1 MDKIELHKA
10 VARTVTAIFGKHPRR
25 VELDDTPSVPVVTIY
40 YQDFLSPATLH
51 HTLSSIS
58 NHPVEWNFERTM
70 SIPMR
75 HRLLEELYYQPE
87 ILADHPEY
95 RNNVRYY
102 LFDRFATTD
111 FSSLIDVNIT

>member
-40 YQDFLSPATLH
+40 YQ
-51 HTLSSIS
+51 
-58 NHPVEWNFERTM
+58 
-70 SIPMR
+70 
-75 HRLLEELYYQPE
+75 PE

-111 FSSLIDVNIT
+111 FSSLTDVNII